1 MMHAELPL
9 TKLLLDR
16 SNPRLEVQP
25 SHRDAVREIFK
36 LEPRKM
42 LRMAEDIVERRGLN
56 PLEKIGVSR
65 SSEHKDRY
73 VVHEGNRRVA
83 ALIALHNPDIVKGAV
98 PRALEQRLAAISQ
111 QFVTASPTEFVP
123 CEVLSPEDLLPW
135 IALRHTGE
143 NKGAGLVPW
152 GAVEQGRFIERTS
165 GRKSIELQFLDQH
178 RQYMRDDPAAQEY
191 CKSVPLTTL
200 KRLLNSKPVRE
211 RLGITVTPEG
221 WAYSSYPVDELNKWL
236 RRVINDVSTGKKKV
250 SDLYTGKQMAAYID
264 SLGPGELP
272 SESTLLSQPV
282 PVEPVRAT
290 GNMPPLSKRQA
301 KAPTSRKWSIR
312 DLGIK
317 PTHQRLRDI
326 LDELA
331 HLPIEKAPNVHAV
344 MLRVFVE
351 LSVDDYVRRNRLAI
365 PANENTLKYRV
376 NAVVDHLKAEERLD
390 GKQATAVNRMT
401 SHERFLSTKTLQQ
414 FVHNEHLHPSPFDVE
429 NMWRNLGPFLAVI
442 SS

>member
-1 MMHAELPL
+1 MHAELPL

-16 SNPRLEVQP
+16 SNPRLELQP

-36 LEPRKM
+36 SEPKKM

-65 SSEHKDRY
+65 SSDHKDRY
-73 VVHEGNRRVA
+73 IVHEGNRRVA

-98 PRALEQRLAAISQ
+98 PRALEQRLVAISQ
-111 QFVTASPTEFVP
+111 QFILASPVDIVP
-123 CEVLSPEDLLPW
+123 CEVLAPEDLVPW

-178 RQYMRDDPAAQEY
+178 RDYMRGDPAAEERS
-191 CKSVPLTTL
+191 KGVPLTTL
-200 KRLLNSKPVRE
+200 KRLLDSKPVRE
-211 RLGITVTPEG
+211 RLGITVTADG
-221 WAYSSYPVDELNKWL
+221 WAYSSYPADELNKWL
-236 RRVINDVSTGKKKV
+236 RRVVNDLATGKKKV
-250 SDLYTGKQMAAYID
+250 SDLYNSKQMVAYID

-272 SESTLLSQPV
+272 DQSTLLSVPV
-282 PVEPVRAT
+282 PVEPVRSA
-290 GNMPPLSKRQA
+290 GDPPAQMKRQA
-301 KAPTSRKWSIR
+301 KTPGSRKWSIR
-312 DLGIK
+312 ELGIK
-317 PTHQRLRDI
+317 PSHPRLREI
-326 LDELA
+326 LAELS
-331 HLPIEKAPNVHAV
+331 HLAIEKAPNVQAV

-351 LSVDDYVRRNRLAI
+351 LSVDDYIRRTRLAM
-365 PANENTLKYRV
+365 PVSDNTLKYRV
-376 NAVVDHLKAEERLD
+376 NAVVDHLKVEGRLD
-390 GKQATAVNRMT
+390 GKQAAAVNRMT
-401 SHERFLSTKTLQQ
+401 AHERFLSTKTLQQ